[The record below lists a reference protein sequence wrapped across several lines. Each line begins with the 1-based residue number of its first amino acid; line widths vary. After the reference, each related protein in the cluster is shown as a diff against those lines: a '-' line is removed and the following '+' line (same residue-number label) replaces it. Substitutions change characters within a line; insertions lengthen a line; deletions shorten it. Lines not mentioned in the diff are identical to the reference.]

1 MNKSWRSAW
10 CKKAELSDRA
20 DSDTTKE
27 APPWRLCT
35 TSVWM
40 FTRKRSLLR
49 EGRQWPYPRSRFN
62 TRHTIRVGHVDEDAS
77 PAVDSGHG
85 SDHLHG
91 LDLRSSQ
98 AACRSREGG
107 ASADATSD
115 CGGQE
120 KERPHRCQKDCRLP
134 ALRFPAGVLHGL
146 DGDSRTTA
154 HLALSEPV
162 GPPGGTD
169 EEQNRGTAD
178 GSRCELQQTEAP
190 QGRILSR

>member
-1 MNKSWRSAW
+1 MGWGCSKKNKTLWW
-10 CKKAELSDRA
+10 KGG
-20 DSDTTKE
+20 
-27 APPWRLCT
+27 
-35 TSVWM
+35 VGGYI
-40 FTRKRSLLR
+40 
-49 EGRQWPYPRSRFN
+49 GRGFDPRHAIAS
-62 TRHTIRVGHVDEDAS
+62 GPVDEDAS

-85 SDHLHG
+85 MDHLHG
-91 LDLRSSQ
+91 LDLRSSE

-169 EEQNRGTAD
+169 EEQDCGTAD
-178 GSRCELQQTEAP
+178 GSRWELQQTEAP
-190 QGRILSR
+190 QGRILS